1 MKYVIILLA
10 LTQQLIVNSQNSYNN
25 IDEISYNNISF
36 DGITL
41 STLKYFQANESNL
54 SELFNVNFLNT
65 CNDTSGEALYYES
78 SKLNL
83 GYFGFESNKQLS
95 SINVVSSQLTVNIGS
110 VDLNIGSY
118 ITPLESLF
126 NNFLTVND
134 EGALTSLA
142 YISSE
147 DDDSTIEIRFI
158 ESTGIIQTIKFL
170 SFN

>member
-36 DGITL
+36 DGVTL

-65 CNDTSGEALYYES
+65 CNDTSGEALYHES